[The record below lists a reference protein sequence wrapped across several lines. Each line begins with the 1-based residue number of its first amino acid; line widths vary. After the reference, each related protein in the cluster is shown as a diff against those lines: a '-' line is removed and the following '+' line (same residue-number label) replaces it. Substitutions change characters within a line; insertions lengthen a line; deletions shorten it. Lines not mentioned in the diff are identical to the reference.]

1 MKLLRGIFWGILLGC
16 LPINTTLANE
26 PALKSIEQ
34 QLTLKDTYRGTFE
47 QSKSIRILKA
57 PIQSSGQFI
66 LSRQHGIYWHT
77 IKPVSSELVLDEKR
91 VLQRLSDGSVQ
102 SLEVDG
108 NPQFALFNR
117 VFFQLFFGEYALLG
131 KHFSITNNSTS
142 EPASQSKNS
151 KTWSLILTPRHAELA
166 TLFRQIDIQGH
177 NYIQSL
183 ILYEANGDRTTISL
197 HIDTKRH
204 QALTAGELSLFQ
216 P

>member
-1 MKLLRGIFWGILLGC
+1 MKFLTGIFWGILLGC
-16 LPINTTLANE
+16 LPINTALGNE

-34 QLTLKDTYRGTFE
+34 QLILKDTYRGTFE

-77 IKPVSSELVLDEKR
+77 TKPVSSELLLDEKR
-91 VLQRLSDGSVQ
+91 IVQRLSDGSAQ

-117 VFFQLFFGEYALLG
+117 VFFQLFFGQYALLG
-131 KHFSITNNSTS
+131 EHFSIANNLTS
-142 EPASQSKNS
+142 DPVSQSKNN
-151 KTWSLILTPRHAELA
+151 KTWSLTLTPRHSELA
-166 TLFRQIDIQGH
+166 TLFKQIDIYGQS
-177 NYIQSL
+177 YIQSL
-183 ILYEANGDRTTISL
+183 TLYEANGDRTSITL
-197 HIDTKRH
+197 HIDTKQH
-204 QALTAGELSLFQ
+204 QALTASELSLFH